1 MASDG
6 DGPWFRRVMKL
17 PMAALGSSDTPAIL
31 LKALDDVANFHT
43 GHRPLS
49 TGFLQLLLPPQ
60 HPRLVPFRLSLGNH
74 SLLLIQDREAGV
86 RQNVVGID
94 IRDLLGNFDGFG
106 EAVEGLQRATQSL
119 QRLGELTL

>member
-1 MASDG
+1 MASNRN
-6 DGPWFRRVMKL
+6 GPRLRRMMKL
-17 PMAALGSSDTPAIL
+17 PVAAFGSSDTPAIL

-60 HPRLVPFRLSLGNH
+60 HPGLVPFRLGLGDH
-74 SLLLIQDREAGV
+74 SLLLIEDGEAGV

-94 IRDLLGNFDGFG
+94 F
-106 EAVEGLQRATQSL
+106 
-119 QRLGELTL
+119 